1 MLGRKQASSGV
12 PQVDGQVSAPK
23 SHRGSVA
30 WWVALL
36 EDRLLLNLATVLMA
50 GSAAVMFYEAGSR
63 TFLSE
68 SHWWAEELVR
78 FLVVWSVMLAFGV
91 ATRRGNYIR
100 MELLVDALPPWGQRL
115 AAWLNCLAGL
125 AFAVLF
131 TIAAWRSVVHLHV
144 VGMMTES
151 SLDLPLWFVRL
162 ALPIGG
168 LLYALYFVRLAVVLW
183 RGGAD
188 VQPNA
193 L

>member
-1 MLGRKQASSGV
+1 MDGQASG
-12 PQVDGQVSAPK
+12 PRP
-23 SHRGSVA
+23 HRGSVA
-30 WWVALL
+30 WWAALL
-36 EDRLLLNLATVLMA
+36 EDGLLLDLATLLMA

-91 ATRRGNYIR
+91 ATRHGNYIR
-100 MELLVDALPPWGQRL
+100 MELLIDALPQWGRRM

-131 TIAAWRSVVHLHV
+131 TVAAWRSVVHLHV

-151 SLDLPLWFVRL
+151 SLDLPLWVVRL

-168 LLYALYFVRLAVVLW
+168 LLYALYFVRQAILLW
-183 RGGAD
+183 RGCPD